1 MAYVLG
7 FFAADG
13 NMIKNKRGGHFI
25 SFEITDK
32 NLLEKI
38 REILGSNHKI
48 AIRDRNS
55 LWKQSYSPQMG
66 SKSMFYDLLSHGLTP
81 RKSKTIKFPQVPEKY
96 FPDFLRGYFDGD
108 GCAQLGRY
116 WRKNRKKWKWQ
127 FTVNFTSGSKKFLEG
142 LWVALK
148 PFVVGG
154 RLGKKSRGYE
164 LVFSQKDGFAI
175 FNLMYDNVPAKM
187 FLERKYDIFQKAF
200 DVLKMRA

>member
-25 SFEITDK
+25 SFEITDR

-38 REILGSNHKI
+38 RDVLGSNHKI
-48 AIRDRNS
+48 AMRKRRNS
-55 LWKQSYSPQMG
+55 WKQSYSLQIG
-66 SKSMFYDLLSHGLTP
+66 SKLMFNELLSLGLTAH
-81 RKSKTIKFPQVPEKY
+81 KSKTIKLPKVPEKY

-116 WRKNRKKWKWQ
+116 WRKDRRKWKWQ
-127 FTVNFTSGSKKFLEG
+127 FTVNFTSGSKKFLEE
-142 LWVALK
+142 LWIALK
-148 PFVVGG
+148 PFVAGG

-164 LVFSQKDGFAI
+164 LIFSQKDGFAL
-175 FNLMYDNVPAKM
+175 FDLMYDNVPAKM

-200 DVLKMRA
+200 EVLKMRA